1 MGNHVAV
8 TVGGSNGH
16 FELNVFKP
24 VMVANVLRSI
34 RLLGD
39 AATAFADNCVQVL
52 WCGVLAG
59 SQTSKE
65 GVLVCAALLYI
76 TKLHHTGHHC

>member
-65 GVLVCAALLYI
+65 GGIFYCSALVCAALLYY
-76 TKLHHTGHHC
+76 

>member
-52 WCGVLAG
+52 WCGVHSG
-59 SQTSKE
+59 QSNFQ
-65 GVLVCAALLYI
+65 GGWNFLLQRSCLCCSTIHY
-76 TKLHHTGHHC
+76 